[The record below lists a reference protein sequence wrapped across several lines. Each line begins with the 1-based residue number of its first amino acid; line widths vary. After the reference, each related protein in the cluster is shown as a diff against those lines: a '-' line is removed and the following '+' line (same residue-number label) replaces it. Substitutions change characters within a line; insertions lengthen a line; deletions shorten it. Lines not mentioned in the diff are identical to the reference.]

1 MEIISG
7 IHKIEGVRGANCYL
21 VITETGMLVIDTG
34 MPGNGNR
41 IKNYIKGLGKKPS
54 DINCVVLTHADIDH
68 LGSAAEIKKIT
79 GAKLAIYA
87 SDAPVLSGKS
97 GFKTIRGPL
106 GLLFKLMSP
115 LVRFH
120 PVEPDLILENDTD
133 IEDFKVIHTPGHTN
147 GSICLYKQGK
157 VIFIGDA
164 LRSDSKGNPK
174 LPRKIMSADIA
185 QANASL
191 IAIAELEFDSLL
203 PGHGAPVIGQA
214 STKLKN
220 LLMHLKRDDQISNTK
235 NK

>member
-68 LGSAAEIKKIT
+68 VGSVAEIKKMT
-79 GAKLAIYA
+79 SAKLAIHED
-87 SDAPVLSGKS
+87 DAAVLTGK
-97 GFKTIRGPL
+97 TRGKHVKGLL

-120 PVEPDLILENDTD
+120 PAEPDIILKDNVD
-133 IEDFKVIHTPGHTN
+133 IAGFKIIHTPGHTN
-147 GSICLYKQGK
+147 GSICLYQPGK
-157 VIFIGDA
+157 IIFVGDA
-164 LRSDSKGNPK
+164 LRSDSNGNPRPPSK
-174 LPRKIMSADIA
+174 TMSADVV
-185 QANASL
+185 QAKASL
-191 IAIAELEFDSLL
+191 IAISELEFDSLL
-203 PGHGAPVIGQA
+203 TGHGAPVVGNA
-214 STKLKN
+214 STKVKN
-220 LLMHLKRDDQISNTK
+220 LVKDLK
-235 NK
+235 